1 MAERIGFDAIREL
14 MRRYLDED
22 GEKRSITAE
31 GATIEEALKSAAVQL
46 DCPVAR
52 LEYDVIEK
60 GVQGFIGVGSKKWKI
75 IAYEAAV
82 KKKVELSQDSSMDGD
97 FDLEL
102 EVKVIQKDIDGQVF
116 VRLASD
122 GALLKV
128 MPPQGRG
135 KRANEKQALD
145 KLHARAVNNFD
156 EALVKETVKAARAE
170 WVCVGSFVANPA
182 ADALLTVELGSQEME
197 ARVVLTPPQ
206 PGGSD
211 LSKDVILAYLR
222 NNKVVFGVIEDAMQ
236 ALEDSPRY
244 KEQVVVAQGQKP
256 VNGEDARIQFLFETD
271 RSKLNL
277 EEKNGKVDYKELHLV
292 QNVVEGQALAKKIK
306 AQQGVPGRT
315 VTGKMLPSKNGKDI
329 PLPLGKNV
337 HVSEDGLTIIA
348 DVNGEATFINN
359 KINVETVYTINGDVD
374 LKSGNQFFLGTIVVM
389 GNVEDGF
396 SVKATGNIEVRGH
409 VGKAEISA
417 EGDVIVHQ
425 GITGKGGGSITA
437 GKNVWAK
444 FIENAQIMAGENV
457 IVTTSI
463 INSDVTAEKR
473 IVCSGQ
479 KHAAI
484 IGGRYRACEEINAKS
499 IGSPTGGAETI
510 LEVGS
515 DPKSKAKLDELD
527 VKLKTFQ
534 RQIDELD
541 KNINTLNETKRQRKT
556 LPEDRQAV
564 LDELIHKRDEI
575 GAEVSSIKAESEA
588 IQTYLNNLKVKGKV
602 SVSGRIYPGTEIVI
616 RDIREKI
623 KNEYKGLTFYL
634 ENMMVKTTR
643 YEEFDDDIL
652 KKGPPDAH

>member
-1 MAERIGFDAIREL
+1 MASRIGLDAVREL

-22 GEKRSITAE
+22 GEKRSVVAE
-31 GATIEEALKSAAVQL
+31 GISVEEALKNAAVQL

-52 LEYDVIEK
+52 IEYEVLEK
-60 GVQGFIGVGSKKWKI
+60 GVQGFIGVGAKRWKI
-75 IAYEAAV
+75 NAYEVAA
-82 KKKVELSQDSSMDGD
+82 KKKVEATLDEP
-97 FDLEL
+97 FDAGLDL
-102 EVKVIQKDIDGQVF
+102 PVDLKPLQRDVDGQVF

-122 GALLKV
+122 DALLKV
-128 MPPQGRG
+128 TKPLGRG
-135 KRANEKQALD
+135 KRASDRNAIEKM
-145 KLHARAVNNFD
+145 HARAIHDFD
-156 EALVKETVKAARAE
+156 EGLLKETVKAATGE
-170 WVCVGSFVANPA
+170 WVPVGSFIANPA

-197 ARVVLTPPQ
+197 ARVVITPPQ
-206 PGGSD
+206 PGGCD

-222 NNKVVFGVIEDAMQ
+222 NNKVVFGVMEEALQ
-236 ALEDSPRY
+236 GLEDSPRY
-244 KEQVVVAQGQKP
+244 KEPLLVAQGQKP
-256 VNGEDARIQFLFETD
+256 ENGDDARVQFMFETD

-292 QNVVEGQALAKKIK
+292 QNVVEGQALARKVQAK
-306 AQQGVPGRT
+306 QGIPGRT
-315 VTGKMLPSKNGKDI
+315 VTGKLLQSKNGKDI

-337 HVSEDGLTIIA
+337 HASDDGLTVIA

-359 KINVETVYTINGDVD
+359 KVNVETVYTINGDID
-374 LKSGNQFFLGTIVVM
+374 LKSGNQFFLGTIIVV

-396 SVKATGNIEVRGH
+396 SVKATGNIEVRGN

-425 GITGKGGGSITA
+425 GITGKGAGLVTA

-444 FIENAQIMAGENV
+444 FIENAQVNAGENV
-457 IVTTSI
+457 IVSASI
-463 INSDVTAEKR
+463 VNSDITAEKR
-473 IVCSGQ
+473 ILCTGQ

-515 DPKSKAKLDELD
+515 DPKSKAKMDELD
-527 VKLKTFQ
+527 IKLKAMQ
-534 RQIDELD
+534 KQLDELD
-541 KNINTLNETKRQRKT
+541 KNIYTLNETKRQRKT
-556 LPEDRQAV
+556 LPDDKQAV
-564 LDELIHKRDEI
+564 LDELVHRHDEI
-575 GAEVSSIKAESEA
+575 ATEAASIKAEYDA
-588 IQTYLNNLKVKGKV
+588 LQQYLNNLKVKGKV
-602 SVSGRIYPGTEIVI
+602 CVSGRIYPGTEIVI

-643 YEEFDDDIL
+643 YEELDEEFL
-652 KKGPPDAH
+652 RKGPPDAH

>member
-1 MAERIGFDAIREL
+1 MEARIGFEAVREL

-22 GEKRSITAE
+22 GDKRSVVAE
-31 GATIEEALKSAAVQL
+31 GSTVEEALQNAAVQL
-46 DCPVAR
+46 DCPVVR
-52 LEYDVIEK
+52 LEYDVVEK
-60 GVQGFIGVGSKKWKI
+60 GAQGFIGFGSKKWKI
-75 IAYEAAV
+75 NAYELAV
-82 KKKVELSQDSSMDGD
+82 KQKVEATIDDAFDGGLDIPVELKPIQQDVDG
-97 FDLEL
+97 LAY
-102 EVKVIQKDIDGQVF
+102 

-128 MPPQGRG
+128 VPPQGRG
-135 KRANEKQALD
+135 KRAGDKQAID
-145 KLHARAVNNFD
+145 KLHSRAIHDFD
-156 EALVKETVKAARAE
+156 EALVRETVKAARGE
-170 WVCVGSFVANPA
+170 WVAVGNFIANPA

-197 ARVVLTPPQ
+197 ARVVITPPQ
-206 PGGSD
+206 PGGCD

-222 NNKVVFGVIEDAMQ
+222 NNKVVFGVIEEALQ
-236 ALEDSPRY
+236 ALEDAPRY
-244 KEQVVVAQGQKP
+244 KEPMLVAQGQRAA
-256 VNGEDARIQFLFETD
+256 NGEDARIQFLFETD
-271 RSKLNL
+271 RTKLNL

-292 QNVVEGQALAKKIK
+292 QNVVEGQALARKVQ

-315 VTGKMLPSKNGKDI
+315 VTGKMLPAKNGKDL

-337 HVSEDGLTIIA
+337 HTSEDGLTILA
-348 DVNGEATFINN
+348 DVNGEATYINN

-374 LKSGNQFFLGTIVVM
+374 LKSGNQFFLGTIVVV

-396 SVKATGNIEVRGH
+396 SVKATGNIEVRGN

-425 GITGKGGGSITA
+425 GITGKGSGTVTA

-444 FIENAQIMAGENV
+444 FIENAQVYAGENV

-463 INSDVTAEKR
+463 INSEVTAERR

-479 KHAAI
+479 KHASI

-499 IGSPTGGAETI
+499 IGSPSGGAETV

-515 DPKSKAKLDELD
+515 DPKSKAKMDELD
-527 VKLKTFQ
+527 VKLKTIQ
-534 RQIDELD
+534 RQVDELD
-541 KNINTLNETKRQRKT
+541 KNIYTLNETKRQRKT
-556 LPEDRQAV
+556 LPDDRQAV
-564 LDELIHKRDEI
+564 LDELVHKRDELA
-575 GAEVSSIKAESEA
+575 GEAASLKAEYDSILA
-588 IQTYLNNLKVKGKV
+588 YLNNLKVRGKV

-643 YEEFDDDIL
+643 YEEFDDEIL

>member
-31 GATIEEALKSAAVQL
+31 GATIEEALRSASVQL
-46 DCPVAR
+46 DCPIAR

-75 IAYEAAV
+75 TAYEAAV
-82 KKKVELSQDSSMDGD
+82 KKKVEASKVDSIDGD
-97 FDLEL
+97 FDLDL
-102 EVKVIQKDIDGQVF
+102 EVKAIQKDIDGQAF
-116 VRLASD
+116 VRLAFD
-122 GALLKV
+122 GAYLKV
-128 MPPQGRG
+128 VAPQGRG
-135 KRANEKQALD
+135 KRANDKQAID
-145 KLHARAVNNFD
+145 KLHARAIHNFD
-156 EALVKETVKAARAE
+156 EGLVKETVKAARGE
-170 WVCVGSFVANPA
+170 WVCVGSFIANPA
-182 ADALLTVELGSQEME
+182 ADALLTVEIGSQEME

-222 NNKVVFGVIEDAMQ
+222 NNKVVFGVIEEALQ

-244 KEQVVVAQGQKP
+244 KEQILVAQGQRP
-256 VNGEDARIQFLFETD
+256 VNGDDARIQFLFETD
-271 RSKLNL
+271 RTKLNL
-277 EEKNGKVDYKELHLV
+277 EEKDGKVDYKELHLV

-348 DVNGEATFINN
+348 DVNGEATFISN

-374 LKSGNQFFLGTIVVM
+374 LKSGNQFFLGTIVVI

-396 SVKATGNIEVRGH
+396 SVKATGNIEVRGS
-409 VGKAEISA
+409 VGKSEVSA
-417 EGDVIVHQ
+417 EGDVIIHQ
-425 GITGKGGGSITA
+425 GITGKGGGSVTA

-463 INSDVTAEKR
+463 INSDVTAERR

-527 VKLKTFQ
+527 IKIKAIQKQT
-534 RQIDELD
+534 DELD
-541 KNINTLNETKRQRKT
+541 KNINTLNETKRQRKS

-564 LDELIHKRDEI
+564 LDELVHKRAEMGDE
-575 GAEVSSIKAESEA
+575 ASSLKAESDA

-602 SVSGRIYPGTEIVI
+602 SVSGKIYPGTEIVI

-634 ENMMVKTTR
+634 ENMMIKTTK
-643 YEEFDDDIL
+643 YEDFDDDIL
-652 KKGPPDAH
+652 RKGPPDAH